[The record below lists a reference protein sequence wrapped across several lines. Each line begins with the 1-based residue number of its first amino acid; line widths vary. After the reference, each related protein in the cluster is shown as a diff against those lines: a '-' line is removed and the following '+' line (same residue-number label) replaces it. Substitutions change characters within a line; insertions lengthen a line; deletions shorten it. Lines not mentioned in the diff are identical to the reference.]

1 MPVQDTSNKVTS
13 DSVVAAL
20 YEAGLSYVDSEL
32 GRCGVSAG
40 GARAFSTTAVLG
52 SLREGERQPLTNDKC
67 IVKAAKVICLCT
79 LDISGDFSGGR
90 FLELR
95 GL

>member
-1 MPVQDTSNKVTS
+1 MQDTSNKVMS

-20 YEAGLSYVDSEL
+20 YEAGMRYVDSEL

-67 IVKAAKVICLCT
+67 IVKAAKVVCLCT
-79 LDISGDFSGGR
+79 LDISGVFSGGR
-90 FLELR
+90 ILKLR
-95 GL
+95 GLE

>member
-1 MPVQDTSNKVTS
+1 MS

-20 YEAGLSYVDSEL
+20 YEAGLRYVDSEL

-67 IVKAAKVICLCT
+67 IVKAAKVVCLCT
-79 LDISGDFSGGR
+79 LDISGVFSDGR
-90 FLELR
+90 ILKLR

>member
-1 MPVQDTSNKVTS
+1 MQDTSNKVMS

-20 YEAGLSYVDSEL
+20 YEAGISYVDSEL

-67 IVKAAKVICLCT
+67 IVKAAKVVCLCT
-79 LDISGDFSGGR
+79 LDVTRYIWSFQWLKVS
-90 FLELR
+90 EA
-95 GL
+95 

>member
-1 MPVQDTSNKVTS
+1 MS

-20 YEAGLSYVDSEL
+20 LEAGMRYVDSEL

-52 SLREGERQPLTNDKC
+52 SLREGERQPRTKGLSIYYVSIFIDLYSIEC
-67 IVKAAKVICLCT
+67 ILFYSV
-79 LDISGDFSGGR
+79 
-90 FLELR
+90 
-95 GL
+95 

>member
-1 MPVQDTSNKVTS
+1 MPVQDTSNKVMS

-20 YEAGLSYVDSEL
+20 YEAGLRYVDSEL

-67 IVKAAKVICLCT
+67 IVKAAKVVCLFT
-79 LDISGDFSGGR
+79 RYIWSFQWWKVS
-90 FLELR
+90 EA
-95 GL
+95 

>member
-1 MPVQDTSNKVTS
+1 MQDTSNKVMS

-20 YEAGLSYVDSEL
+20 YEAGACYVDSEL

-67 IVKAAKVICLCT
+67 IVKAAKVVCLCT
-79 LDISGDFSGGR
+79 LDISGVFSGGR
-90 FLELR
+90 ILKLR